1 MFIYFIYIIIKN
13 LLRLQ
18 NKNINLKK
26 QIFKQFIKT
35 NILNYVAKKVVKI
48 CKKKNLKKIKS
59 KTNNIK
65 RK

>member
-1 MFIYFIYIIIKN
+1 
-13 LLRLQ
+13 LQ